1 MRQISDGSRDDLL
14 PGWSAGGT
22 ENIDRLFDEAGRS
35 IGEGFHVEF
44 WQWVVRGIDDVAKI
58 RHSKIEVAVL
68 LSDLPL
74 LLKSKSWQR
83 DRSTVG
89 VRSMQTLSMP
99 LRKDV

>member
-1 MRQISDGSRDDLL
+1 MCVSDGSRDDLL
-14 PGWSAGGT
+14 LGWSAGGT

-68 LSDLPL
+68 LSDPTVVTGLLAAGRSLPSCSEWSDFF
-74 LLKSKSWQR
+74 KA
-83 DRSTVG
+83 TV
-89 VRSMQTLSMP
+89 VRP
-99 LRKDV
+99 